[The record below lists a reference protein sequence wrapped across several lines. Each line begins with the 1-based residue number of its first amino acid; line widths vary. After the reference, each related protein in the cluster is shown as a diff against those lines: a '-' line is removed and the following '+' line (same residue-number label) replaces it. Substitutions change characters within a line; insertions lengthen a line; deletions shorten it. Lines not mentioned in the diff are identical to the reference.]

1 MSGIAAAALV
11 PIVAILAISFA
22 CIFRFFTETT
32 AKRMARL
39 TGDAKK
45 RSTSIDTGDDPH
57 SLGRIMEST
66 GRNLGALLS
75 GCGTSADGTSSD
87 GSGSDGSGCGAGG
100 SGE

>member
-1 MSGIAAAALV
+1 MSDLAAAALI
-11 PIVAILAISFA
+11 PIVAILAIGFA

-39 TGDAKK
+39 TGDAKT
-45 RSTSIDTGDDPH
+45 RSTSIDTGNDPH

-66 GRNLGALLS
+66 GRNLGALL
-75 GCGTSADGTSSD
+75 CGSTTSSNGSSADGSSCD
-87 GSGSDGSGCGAGG
+87 AGG